1 MFPPAAAAAAFR
13 HRSEPPSFYRS
24 RAARCIRLLQ
34 VQHLIERCLT
44 FHLDREDCARVL
56 AKRANIQPVVTNAV
70 WDGLQRENP
79 GFFDFYYE
87 DLGRRRLM
95 RRNRIAMLRH
105 SVIRRKMIPVRN
117 HLLFF

>member
-24 RAARCIRLLQ
+24 RAARCIRL

-56 AKRANIQPVVTNAV
+56 AKRANIQPVVTNAELD
-70 WDGLQRENP
+70 WQCGMDCKERIL
-79 GFFDFYYE
+79 DF
-87 DLGRRRLM
+87 LTFIT
-95 RRNRIAMLRH
+95 RIWAGGD
-105 SVIRRKMIPVRN
+105 
-117 HLLFF
+117 